1 MVPASYIDV
10 ILPLPL
16 TGTFTYVLPEAMR
29 EEVNV
34 GSRIIVPF
42 GKKKFYTGIVTGFS
56 PIEPRKYEVKEILN
70 VLDKQPVLRHP
81 QLRFWE
87 WMSEYYL
94 CTIGEVY
101 KAAVP
106 TSLKIESETTFEVN
120 PDFDL
125 DESITLSER
134 EAIIFGLLSSKGKL
148 DAKSVEKETGFKNVL
163 SILNRLVEKGA
174 AIVSETLIDKYKS
187 KKEKFVRI
195 AFPRNDES
203 ALRKAF
209 AAVKGAKKQEMLLM
223 TLLQLSHFTYI
234 TKPIVEVRQ
243 QDLLE
248 QSKSTTAILK
258 SLVDKNLVERY
269 VKEVSRF
276 NVDQVTNHTLPILSE
291 PQAEALKKIHDI
303 FAEKSIVL
311 LHGVTSSG
319 KTEVYVNLID
329 YVLKQGRQALYLVP
343 EIALTTQL
351 TLRLKSIFGERL
363 IIYHSKFSDNE
374 RVEIWNKL
382 LHSNEPYVIIGA
394 RSSVFLP
401 FAKLGII
408 IVDEEQD
415 PSYKQFDPAPRYN
428 ARDSAI
434 MLAQM
439 HGAKTVLG
447 SATPS
452 IETYYKAVT
461 GKYGLVSLT
470 ERYNGAEMPE
480 ITIVDM
486 AKEYKM
492 KSVQGSFALS
502 TISAIRKSV
511 NEGHQAI
518 VFHNRRGFAPIA
530 RCSKCQFIP
539 KCHFCDVSLTYHK
552 RANSLVCHYCGAS
565 YPLPEVCPVCK
576 EPAIEVVG
584 YGTERIEDE
593 VDEIFPE
600 AKCLRMDL
608 DTTRNKNT
616 YESIIDTFS
625 NRKADILVGTQMVT
639 KGLDF
644 GGVSTVVVV
653 NADNL
658 INFPDFRSSERAFNM
673 IEQVAG
679 RAGRRNNPGT
689 VIVQTRDSEHPV
701 IKFAKEH
708 NFADFYEKEIEERR
722 LYSYPPFTRLI
733 YIYLKHRDEREL
745 DNVASIY
752 STKLRELFGTRVQG
766 PAKPPIA
773 RIQSLYIRQIMLKV
787 ELNASMKK
795 VKEILRDLYVN
806 MRTHFPT
813 MRGIILY
820 YDVDPY

>member
-1 MVPASYIDV
+1 M
-10 ILPLPL
+10 
-16 TGTFTYVLPEAMR
+16 
-29 EEVNV
+29 N
-34 GSRIIVPF
+34 
-42 GKKKFYTGIVTGFS
+42 
-56 PIEPRKYEVKEILN
+56 
-70 VLDKQPVLRHP
+70 
-81 QLRFWE
+81 
-87 WMSEYYL
+87 
-94 CTIGEVY
+94 
-101 KAAVP
+101 
-106 TSLKIESETTFEVN
+106 
-120 PDFDL
+120 
-125 DESITLSER
+125 
-134 EAIIFGLLSSKGKL
+134 
-148 DAKSVEKETGFKNVL
+148 
-163 SILNRLVEKGA
+163 
-174 AIVSETLIDKYKS
+174 
-187 KKEKFVRI
+187 
-195 AFPRNDES
+195 
-203 ALRKAF
+203 
-209 AAVKGAKKQEMLLM
+209 
-223 TLLQLSHFTYI
+223 LLQLSNFTYLA
-234 TKPIVEVRQ
+234 KPVAEVKQ
-243 QDLLE
+243 QDLLDK
-248 QSKSTTAILK
+248 SKSTTAILK
-258 SLVDKNLVERY
+258 SLVDKKLVERY
-269 VKEVSRF
+269 VKEISRF
-276 NVDQVTNHTLPILSE
+276 HVDNSPNLSMPVLSE
-291 PQAEALKKIHDI
+291 HQTEALKQIHDI
-303 FAEKSIVL
+303 FAEKSIAL

-329 YVLKQGRQALYLVP
+329 YVLKQGKQALYLVP

-351 TLRLKSIFGERL
+351 TVRLKAIFGERL

-382 LHSNEPYVIIGA
+382 LHSNEPYVILGA
-394 RSSVFLP
+394 RSSIFLP
-401 FAKLGII
+401 FAKLGIV
-408 IVDEEQD
+408 IVDEEHD

-452 IETYYKAVT
+452 IETYYKAIT

-470 ERYNGAEMPE
+470 ERYNGANLPE

-486 AKEYKM
+486 AKEYK
-492 KSVQGSFALS
+492 KKTVQGSFALS
-502 TISAIRKSV
+502 TVSAIRNSV

-530 RCSKCQFIP
+530 RCAKCQFIP

-565 YPLPEVCPVCK
+565 YPLPETCPVCK

-608 DTTRNKNT
+608 DTTRNKTT
-616 YESIIDTFS
+616 YENIIDTFS
-625 NRKADILVGTQMVT
+625 HRKADILVGTQMVT

-644 GGVSTVVVV
+644 DGVSTVVVV

-658 INFPDFRSSERAFNM
+658 INYPDFRSSERAFNM
-673 IEQVAG
+673 LEQVAG
-679 RAGRRNNPGT
+679 RAGRRNKPGT
-689 VIVQTRDSEHPV
+689 VIVQTRNPEHPV
-701 IKFAKEH
+701 IEFAKEH
-708 NFADFYEKEIEERR
+708 NFIDFFNKEIEERK

-745 DNVASIY
+745 DNIASLY

-795 VKEILRDLYVN
+795 VKEILRELYVG
-806 MRTHFPT
+806 MRSQYSS